1 MGNLTYGYDADG
13 RVTSKN
19 GTLAAINLP
28 TAASGNS
35 FNADNGMTAFNGTT
49 LSYDANGNLTGDGT
63 NTYTWDARNH
73 LTAISGPVDASFTY
87 DAFGRR
93 ASKTIAGT
101 GTQFLYDILNPV
113 QELQAGT
120 PSGNLLDGLNIDE
133 YFARTDSNNNLSTL
147 LEDALGST
155 IGLVGAGQSIA
166 TSYIYQPFGATT
178 TTGAAN
184 GNSYQFTGRE
194 NDGTGLYF
202 YRARYYNPMYQRFI
216 AQDPLG
222 FAGGDLDL
230 YGYVHQDPVNH
241 TDPSGLC
248 GNKPCHGTALIIAGN
263 ADTIGTPGGFSGHT
277 VGDIDVTANSAA
289 VDPTQ
294 WGGKATLRGV
304 LSQISGQT
312 PAGASFSGVSDVIGG
327 EPPGSWTE
335 DDSALD
341 YFAYTY
347 PNDLL
352 IELPSLPKQ
361 TPFET
366 PITINVPL
374 GFPCPEGTN

>member
-1 MGNLTYGYDADG
+1 SYDADG
-13 RVTSKN
+13 HVIEKSGSLNQTSAPQPL
-19 GTLAAINLP
+19 T
-28 TAASGNS
+28 GNT
-35 FNADNGMTAFNGTT
+35 FNADNEMAAFNGTALT
-49 LSYDANGNLTGDGT
+49 YDTNGNLANDGT

-73 LTAISGPVDASFTY
+73 LSAISGVNTAAFVY
-87 DAFGRR
+87 DPFERR
-93 ASKTIAGT
+93 ASKTINGNA
-101 GTQFLYDILNPV
+101 TQFLYDGLNPV
-113 QELQAGT
+113 QELQNGS
-120 PSGNLLDGLNIDE
+120 PSANLLTGLGIDQYLE
-133 YFARTDSNNNLSTL
+133 RTDSAGARDFITDILGNTLALSDASGTL
-147 LEDALGST
+147 QTTYTYD
-155 IGLVGAGQSIA
+155 
-166 TSYIYQPFGATT
+166 PFGNTT
-178 TTGAAN
+178 SAGASN
-184 GNSYQFTGRE
+184 TSSFQFTGRE

>member
-147 LEDALGST
+147 LEDALGS
-155 IGLVGAGQSIA
+155 
-166 TSYIYQPFGATT
+166 
-178 TTGAAN
+178 
-184 GNSYQFTGRE
+184 
-194 NDGTGLYF
+194 
-202 YRARYYNPMYQRFI
+202 
-216 AQDPLG
+216 
-222 FAGGDLDL
+222 
-230 YGYVHQDPVNH
+230 
-241 TDPSGLC
+241 
-248 GNKPCHGTALIIAGN
+248 
-263 ADTIGTPGGFSGHT
+263 
-277 VGDIDVTANSAA
+277 
-289 VDPTQ
+289 
-294 WGGKATLRGV
+294 
-304 LSQISGQT
+304 
-312 PAGASFSGVSDVIGG
+312 
-327 EPPGSWTE
+327 
-335 DDSALD
+335 
-341 YFAYTY
+341 
-347 PNDLL
+347 
-352 IELPSLPKQ
+352 
-361 TPFET
+361 
-366 PITINVPL
+366 
-374 GFPCPEGTN
+374 